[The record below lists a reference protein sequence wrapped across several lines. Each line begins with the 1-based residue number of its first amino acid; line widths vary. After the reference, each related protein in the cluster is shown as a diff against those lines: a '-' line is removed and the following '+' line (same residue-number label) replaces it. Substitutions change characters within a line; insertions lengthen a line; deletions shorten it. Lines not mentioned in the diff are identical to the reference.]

1 MKHKPATQQYIHL
14 SQRLQRINMMTL
26 MMVLFFVTVIV
37 LASSFMLNLNS
48 MIADNQVK
56 IRMLAENVSSS
67 LLFRDKQAAN
77 ELLQTLRYS
86 PEVHAAAIYD
96 KDEKLFVSYVLD
108 GYDEQVSP
116 KVCEKETFMGAWCI
130 DLTQPIMH
138 QVRELGHL
146 YLRIDPVILYS
157 QMFWHVLIIFATVAT
172 ALFIGRLLLMRL
184 SASVL
189 RPLSDLNDVMEKVS
203 VQGDYGI
210 RSQFSNIV
218 ELDTLSRGFN
228 AMLEQIQLRD
238 ASLIVYRDH
247 LEDEVS
253 VRTMQ
258 LQIAKEEAEQASQAK
273 SEFLSRMSHE
283 LRTPMNA
290 ILGFGQVLE
299 LDAEGFNE
307 TQRGNIKEILDA
319 GHHLLSLINEV
330 LDLARIES
338 GKLGIS
344 MQEVHVIDVL
354 QQCITLVSAQAAARH
369 VELIDNFSGNDY
381 TVRADAT
388 RLKQVI
394 LNLLSNAVKYN
405 RDHGSITL
413 HSEIINKQRLR
424 ISVTDTG
431 EGLSEDDISRLFTPF
446 ERLNAV
452 NNIEGTGIGLV
463 ISKRLIEL
471 MDGTISVDSTPGEG
485 CTFWVEVNVA

>member
-1 MKHKPATQQYIHL
+1 MKLKRAAQQQVHL
-14 SQRLQRINMMTL
+14 GQHLQRINMMTL

-56 IRMLAENVSSS
+56 TRMLAENLSSS
-67 LLFRDKQAAN
+67 LLFHYKQDAHD
-77 ELLQTLRYS
+77 LLQSLRYS
-86 PEVHAAAIYD
+86 PEVYAAAIYD
-96 KDEKLFVSYVLD
+96 EDEKLFVSYVLD
-108 GYDEQVSP
+108 GYDEPVSP

-130 DLTQPIMH
+130 NLAQPIMH
-138 QVRELGHL
+138 QDRELGHL

-189 RPLSDLNDVMEKVS
+189 RPLSDLNEVMEKVS
-203 VQGDYGI
+203 VQGNYGI
-210 RSQFSNIV
+210 RSQLGHIV
-218 ELDTLSRGFN
+218 ELNTLARRFN
-228 AMLEQIQLRD
+228 AMLAQVQMRD
-238 ASLIVYRDH
+238 ASLLVYRDH

-253 VRTMQ
+253 ARTMQ
-258 LQIAKEEAEQASQAK
+258 LQTAKDEAEQASRAK

-290 ILGFGQVLE
+290 ILGFGQLLE
-299 LDAEGFNE
+299 LDTEGLNE

-319 GHHLLSLINEV
+319 GHHLLLLINEV
-330 LDLARIES
+330 LDLAKIES
-338 GKLGIS
+338 GKLEIS
-344 MQEVHVIDVL
+344 MEEVHVFDVL
-354 QQCITLVSAQAAARH
+354 QQCIALIGSQAEARH
-369 VELIDNFSGNDY
+369 VELIDNLSCNDY
-381 TVRADAT
+381 IVQADLT

-405 RDHGSITL
+405 RGHGSITL

-424 ISVTDTG
+424 ILVTDTG
-431 EGLSEDDISRLFTPF
+431 QGLTEEGISRLFIPF
-446 ERLNAV
+446 ERLDAA
-452 NNIEGTGIGLV
+452 NNVEGTGIGLV
-463 ISKRLIEL
+463 ISKSLIEF
-471 MDGTISVDSTPGEG
+471 MGGTIGVDSMPGEG
-485 CTFWVEVNVA
+485 STFWIEVNIA